1 MHGALVPRPC
11 LAPQNRDRAVYDNG
25 ETHRAPDIVSDRRPD
40 TETRR
45 IVHVDMDA
53 FYAAIEQRDFP
64 DRYAGEPIAVGGT
77 PPRGVVQTASYEAR
91 PHGVH
96 SAQPAVEAERK
107 CPNLIFVAPRM
118 DVYEEESKRVR
129 SVLHRYTDL
138 VEPLSLDEAYL
149 DVTDPKQGPRSGT
162 LLARRIREDIYEE
175 TGLTASAGVG
185 PNKFVA
191 KMASDMDKPDGLTV
205 VPPSEQK
212 AFIASL
218 PIEDVHGI
226 GPVTADTMQEL
237 GIKTGADLQNTPERT
252 LRHHFGKRGSHFKKL
267 AMGNDDRPVRPDRE
281 RKSVGAERT
290 FGEDIR
296 EPSTMLDRLEP
307 IADRVA
313 ERLQQTDHRGRTVT
327 LKLKTH
333 NHEVSTRQITLD
345 RPIDRKDDLMTL
357 AERLLERPHPPD
369 EPIRLLGI
377 SVSSFVGQSNG
388 GRQLVLDF
396 KSR

>member
-1 MHGALVPRPC
+1 
-11 LAPQNRDRAVYDNG
+11 
-25 ETHRAPDIVSDRRPD
+25 
-40 TETRR
+40 
-45 IVHVDMDA
+45 MDA

-64 DRYAGEPIAVGGT
+64 DQYAGKPIAVGGT

-91 PHGVH
+91 PYGVH

-107 CPNLIFVAPRM
+107 CPDLIFVSPRM
-118 DVYEEESKRVR
+118 DVYAEESKRVR

-191 KMASDMDKPDGLTV
+191 KVASDMDKPDGLTV

-212 AFIASL
+212 EFIASL

-267 AMGNDDRPVRPDRE
+267 AMGDDDRPVRPDRE

-296 EPSTMLDRLEP
+296 EPNTMLDRLEP

-333 NHEVSTRQITLD
+333 NHEVSTRQITLN
-345 RPIDRKDDLMTL
+345 RPIHRKDDLMTL

-377 SVSSFVGQSNG
+377 SVSSFVGQTNG